1 MNADCKELVRLYEVM
16 HTCAGSEAER
26 TSATSIFED
35 AAKASAK
42 KTGIEVKLI
51 IRHIKDCYFKQI
63 RSEDQRTDRRPLITD

>member
-26 TSATSIFED
+26 TAATLSFENAARSSAE
-35 AAKASAK
+35 
-42 KTGIEVKLI
+42 KTGINMKLV

-63 RSEDQRTDRRPLITD
+63 RGEDQRTDRRPLITD